1 MDNVYSYEDMAAA
14 CGDCKKILEKMKTAI
29 DIFDEATGVYSASI
43 KDKISE
49 AAEKLVDELRDIID
63 RTKTTIDEM
72 NELMGVVADDMAENE
87 DAGENE
93 VEDI

>member
-1 MDNVYSYEDMAAA
+1 MDDVYSYEDMLAA
-14 CGDCKKILEKMKTAI
+14 CGDCKKILEKMKTVI
-29 DIFDEATGVYSASI
+29 DNFDIATGNYSASI

-72 NELMGVVADDMAENE
+72 NEVMGVAADGLAENE
-87 DAGENE
+87 DMGEGE